1 MPPKAPRYSKVTR
14 IFELVNFFSLD
25 VCDFSRS
32 GICKGQAKWKFPYL
46 FFFRP
51 QQSRCCWSVS
61 AGVLGRLDMEAS
73 RATSNCSTAQQ
84 SFADLHTAGITS
96 QMLENNGEAAPTGG
110 APDAKKR
117 QADAEE
123 ALKRE
128 HQIEKEDDTDSN
140 TIDSKREVETTF
152 YNRMSVVNLIRERCS
167 ETISHD
173 QATIPL
179 AWQAMLTGLVD
190 ALLYTRFTVW
200 TGFQTGEYLSLH
212 IREESRFYR

>member
-1 MPPKAPRYSKVTR
+1 
-14 IFELVNFFSLD
+14 
-25 VCDFSRS
+25 
-32 GICKGQAKWKFPYL
+32 
-46 FFFRP
+46 
-51 QQSRCCWSVS
+51 
-61 AGVLGRLDMEAS
+61 
-73 RATSNCSTAQQ
+73 
-84 SFADLHTAGITS
+84 
-96 QMLENNGEAAPTGG
+96 MLENNGEAAPTGG

-123 ALKRE
+123 ARLKRE